1 MNVTNW
7 TSLLQLQ
14 ALQSISNAR
23 STGTQNAESPL
34 SSFSSLLSQ
43 YTNGLTNQQPTA
55 ASASPSPLSLLNS
68 ASSTAPSLL
77 SAFGL
82 NSYTNSNSDYITKAA
97 ESTETADAASS
108 SNKQEAKQ
116 ISSGDFSVDSAIKKA
131 ADKYGVDEKLI
142 HSIIKQESGFN
153 AKAVSGAGAMGLMQ
167 LMPSTASSLGVSN
180 PLDPQQNVE
189 GGTKYLKQMLDKY
202 DGNVSM
208 ALAAY
213 NAGPGNVDRYGGIPP
228 FRETQ
233 NYVKKITSAYYA

>member
-7 TSLLQLQ
+7 AALLQLQ
-14 ALQSISNAR
+14 ALQSISNAS
-23 STGTQNAESPL
+23 STGSQSAENPL

-43 YTNGLTNQQPTA
+43 YTNGLFQQTTAPA
-55 ASASPSPLSLLNS
+55 ASSSPLSQLNS
-68 ASSTAPSLL
+68 VYGTSPSLL
-77 SAFGL
+77 SAYGL
-82 NSYTNSNSDYITKAA
+82 TSYSNGNAGQMTKAC
-97 ESTETADAASS
+97 ESTETAAVDVS
-108 SNKQEAKQ
+108 SNKREDKN
-116 ISSGDFSVDSAIKKA
+116 ISSGDFSIDSAIKKA
-131 ADKYGVDEKLI
+131 SDKYGVDEKLI
-142 HSIIKQESGFN
+142 RAVIKQESGFN

-167 LMPSTASSLGVSN
+167 LMPSTATSLGVSN
-180 PLDPQQNVE
+180 PLNPQQNVE

-233 NYVKKITSAYYA
+233 NYVKKITATYYA